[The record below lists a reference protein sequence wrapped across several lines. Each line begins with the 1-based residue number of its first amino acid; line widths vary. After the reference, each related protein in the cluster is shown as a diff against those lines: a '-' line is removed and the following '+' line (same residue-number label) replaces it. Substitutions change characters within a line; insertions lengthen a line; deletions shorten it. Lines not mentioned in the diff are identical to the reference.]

1 MLAAIETAA
10 EQRPPLVDRAAG
22 RPEIDACA
30 FRVSR
35 QSKNLFPGFAIREGL
50 KLIRLDVVSMLGV
63 QQEKLAEVRGQRLK
77 LQRDIDHM
85 RPGHVDLDLLEQLS
99 REKLMNAAPNQ
110 VEISRAPQH

>member
-35 QSKNLFPGFAIREGL
+35 QSKNLFPGFTIREAL
-50 KLIRLDVVSMLGV
+50 KPIRLDIVALLRM
-63 QQEKLAEVRGQRLK
+63 QQEKLFT
-77 LQRDIDHM
+77 
-85 RPGHVDLDLLEQLS
+85 
-99 REKLMNAAPNQ
+99 AATLGATVARNGRQP
-110 VEISRAPQH
+110 SF